1 MESPSGPPL
10 PPQPPALVG
19 SGPSVPAYEPAP
31 PVAPPSTSV
40 PPPRMGGM
48 LPLVAIAAAVCGG
61 AAVTLLVMTAK
72 PSATP
77 ARDARSTRV
86 ASTPAVASVPAPS
99 VASPSWSTKNQARW
113 VSNHRK
119 SAAFEVEADRP
130 VGVWMKQV
138 TPLLVVRCLDGRT
151 DVFVFT
157 DSAARIERQDDNH
170 TVQVAL
176 DGASPAAERWPD
188 SVEHDALFAPDGAA
202 LARRLVHAST
212 MTFGFTP
219 HNAAPVIATFNVRG
233 LGELLGGVE
242 NFCN

>member
-10 PPQPPALVG
+10 PPESPALVS
-19 SGPSVPAYEPAP
+19 SGPSVPAHESAPA
-31 PVAPPSTSV
+31 VAPPSTSV
-40 PPPRMGGM
+40 PPPRTGV
-48 LPLVAIAAAVCGG
+48 LPVVAIAAAVCGG

-77 ARDARSTRV
+77 ARAASTLV
-86 ASTPAVASVPAPS
+86 ASTPAVARVPAPS
-99 VASPSWSTKNQARW
+99 HASPAWSAKNQARW

-138 TPLLVVRCLDGRT
+138 TPLLVVRCLDKRT

-157 DSAARIERQDDNH
+157 DSAARIEAQDDNH
-170 TVQVAL
+170 TVQVAI
-176 DGASPAAERWPD
+176 DGGAPVAQRWPD

-202 LARRLVHAST
+202 LARQLVNAKT
-212 MTFGFTP
+212 LTFVFSP
-219 HNAAPVIATFNVRG
+219 HNATPATATFNVRG
-233 LGELLGGVE
+233 LGELLGGAE
-242 NFCN
+242 NFCS